1 MNHGSF
7 GSPRLER
14 LVKRLGRLPGIGSK
28 SAARIALHLLHADH
42 EESQELIAA
51 LEDVKR
57 HVRPCVRCGSIAEEE
72 FCAICR
78 DVRRQGHE
86 LCVVSQ
92 ATDVFTMERAAVF
105 RGRYHVLGGLL
116 SPLDGIRPQD
126 LRLAEL
132 SDRVA
137 EEGISEVVLAL
148 SASVEG
154 EATALF
160 IGQQLAAHNVRVT
173 RLATGIPVG
182 GHLEFVDDVTL
193 GRAFSARLPLG

>member
-1 MNHGSF
+1 MQSNF

-28 SAARIALHLLHADH
+28 SAARLALYLLHADDA
-42 EESQELIAA
+42 ESSELIAA
-51 LEDVKR
+51 LEDVKA
-57 HVRPCVRCGSIAEEE
+57 HVRPCTRCGSIAEGELCGI
-72 FCAICR
+72 CADTRR
-78 DVRRQGHE
+78 DSHL
-86 LCVVSQ
+86 LCVVAQ

-116 SPLDGIRPQD
+116 SPLDGVRPDD
-126 LRLAEL
+126 LRLEDL
-132 SDRVA
+132 SRRVA
-137 EEGISEVVLAL
+137 DEGVTEVVLAL
-148 SASVEG
+148 AASVEG

-160 IGQQLAAHNVRVT
+160 IAQQLGAEGCRLT

-182 GHLEFVDDVTL
+182 GHLEYVDDVTL